1 MLDEMNK
8 EAIFKVSTPVGMT
21 DEVKVR
27 EIVKQGT
34 VYGPKLCCASTGKV
48 NEGIMMEEVIY
59 PNISIRALAYVDDVN
74 SSGCKQVVEGVMKKC
89 GEMEKEKMW
98 EFSTE
103 KSNWMC
109 QKNRKR
115 NVEEIDV
122 EVAQGKIPKV
132 RVYRFLGNMVNEEGN
147 MDDQLKFMETKL
159 VIVVREGRKM
169 CCQSKIGKFEVA
181 AKKLV
186 YQQLAVASVFFNIEV
201 WTNFRKSDMQKM
213 ESIQGQLLK
222 GLYGLPKSTPYWG
235 LLYELDVIPIKYV
248 ITYKRLMLYHNIMN
262 SDDKRVIKHIVREQ
276 EASEYEKCWFG
287 NLKREGENCGIIVN
301 EDLVRGKRKSKW
313 KKEVKKKIEMAVK
326 KEMEEKK
333 KCSKKMRFLGRSGS
347 DTYLNEVYNED
358 ARLAMKIR
366 LNMVDWIGGNYGKD
380 EGCPVCGGED
390 TTEHV
395 FSCGKMAESVT
406 LKNLEEGKAMAD
418 IVHHFRETEKTR
430 KDILMTRVQINM
442 NSMYTAG

>member
-1 MLDEMNK
+1 MYEKIIDKGSSVEYDKGQNGGQKLRGVVDNWMVLTAVVDEGKRLKKPVYLFFADLVKCFYRLWLKDCLNDLQSCGMREREVLLLYEMNK

-132 RVYRFLGNMVNEEGN
+132 RVYRFLGNMVNEEGIPGP
-147 MDDQLKFMETKL
+147 QKAQKP
-159 VIVVREGRKM
+159 KK
-169 CCQSKIGKFEVA
+169 SKI
-181 AKKLV
+181 
-186 YQQLAVASVFFNIEV
+186 
-201 WTNFRKSDMQKM
+201 
-213 ESIQGQLLK
+213 
-222 GLYGLPKSTPYWG
+222 
-235 LLYELDVIPIKYV
+235 
-248 ITYKRLMLYHNIMN
+248 
-262 SDDKRVIKHIVREQ
+262 
-276 EASEYEKCWFG
+276 
-287 NLKREGENCGIIVN
+287 
-301 EDLVRGKRKSKW
+301 
-313 KKEVKKKIEMAVK
+313 
-326 KEMEEKK
+326 
-333 KCSKKMRFLGRSGS
+333 
-347 DTYLNEVYNED
+347 
-358 ARLAMKIR
+358 
-366 LNMVDWIGGNYGKD
+366 
-380 EGCPVCGGED
+380 
-390 TTEHV
+390 
-395 FSCGKMAESVT
+395 
-406 LKNLEEGKAMAD
+406 
-418 IVHHFRETEKTR
+418 
-430 KDILMTRVQINM
+430 
-442 NSMYTAG
+442 